1 MYLVSQSFKDKV
13 YLDYT
18 KHLLKVYIDGQEI
31 EGKYI
36 YYFAVEF
43 DLFDD
48 KFCFGAT
55 PSAQIELKIDRK
67 GLPSTYNE
75 VYVETGIDDEIV
87 PIGTYRLE
95 EIKKTDYYTVTIKA
109 LDYMTKFEY
118 CYDGSQIT
126 LPATLK
132 QVLEDIC
139 LKAGVELRF
148 YFFFESG

>member
-1 MYLVSQSFKDKV
+1 MYNVSQSFKDKA
-13 YLDYT
+13 YLDST
-18 KHLLKVYIDGQEI
+18 KHLLKIYIDGKEI

-36 YYFAVEF
+36 YYFAIEF

-55 PSAQIELKIDRK
+55 PSVQIELKIDKK
-67 GLPSTYNE
+67 GLPSTCNE
-75 VYVETGIDDEIV
+75 IYVETGIDNEII

-95 EIKKTDYYTVTIKA
+95 EIKKTDNYTVTIKA

-118 CYDGSQIT
+118 KYDGSQIM

-132 QVLEDIC
+132 QVLQDIC
-139 LKAGVELRF
+139 SKAGVELRF
-148 YFFFESG
+148 YFFFK

>member
-1 MYLVSQSFKDKV
+1 MYNVSQNFKNKA
-13 YLDYT
+13 YLDST

-55 PSAQIELKIDRK
+55 PSAQIELKIDKK
-67 GLPSTYNE
+67 GLPSTYSE
-75 VYVETGIDDEIV
+75 IYVETGIDNEII

-95 EIKKTDYYTVTIKA
+95 EIKKTDNYTVTIKG

-118 CYDGSQIT
+118 KYNGSQIT
-126 LPATLK
+126 FPATLK
-132 QVLEDIC
+132 QVLQDIC

-148 YFFFESG
+148 